1 MELLIRKEQNGAIY
15 IDKNNARHYETLKM
29 NEPPY
34 NFKKIII
41 DDNYSDC
48 IVEDFDEDLKF
59 NVDKYNNRKTKEAT
73 LIKIEELKSKLKDTD
88 YIALKAFEGSISE
101 AEFEPVKKQR
111 EEWRKEVD
119 ALLKTI

>member
-1 MELLIRKEQNGAIY
+1 MDILIKKYNNIIY
-15 IDKNNARHYETLKM
+15 LDKNNAPYFEGLNMDK
-29 NEPPY
+29 PPY
-34 NFKKIII
+34 NLKKIII
-41 DDNYSDC
+41 QDQYADC
-48 IVEDFDEDLKF
+48 IGEDFNDDLTF
-59 NVDKYNNRKTKEAT
+59 NVNKYNKRKIKEET
-73 LIKIEELKSKLKDTD
+73 LIKIEELKSKLKNTD